1 MPTKTESQLLDK
13 LARLADALARLSEEN
28 EHLRAENAELKRQLR
43 TVPSTPY
50 PTNPGP
56 LAPPYPPD
64 WSPVIPIMP
73 SRYYP
78 PVQPS
83 DWPPGV
89 TFTARPTRESD
100 RSGV

>member
-1 MPTKTESQLLDK
+1 MAEKTMNES
-13 LARLADALARLSEEN
+13 LARLADALARLTEEN
-28 EHLRAENAELKRQLR
+28 ERLRAENEELKRQLR
-43 TVPSTPY
+43 AVPSTPY

-56 LAPPYPPD
+56 LAPPYPP
-64 WSPVIPIMP
+64 V
-73 SRYYP
+73 YP
-78 PVQPS
+78 G